1 MSHDDNQIASKMIFA
16 GESLKKYPVGVISV
30 KNRREFI
37 SLGCKT
43 LASLLVW
50 PGLLPKHETE
60 LTASEPGQKIYSQ
73 LEQEVEEET
82 RPERDPSQSEEEME
96 QPGTIPPQEASYYQ
110 KEENNIVS
118 CQLCFRSC
126 RIGPGE
132 RGYCG
137 VRVNQEG
144 LLKTLVFGNMAAVTF
159 GPVEKKPLHQYLPG
173 AQANNYGTAGC
184 NLSCKFCHNYRL
196 SQHKLEELDNYES
209 LSPENALER
218 ARSRQVD
225 LLSFTY
231 NEPTVFYEF
240 MLETARLA
248 RKEGLGV
255 NVNTNAVL
263 QEEPLRELMEA
274 ADSATVDLKGFSR
287 EFYREV
293 CDGKL
298 DPVLRNL
305 KIIKEM
311 DVWLEIVN
319 LVIPELNDDLEEIQ
333 EMCRWIMNELGPNV
347 PVHFNRFMPSYKLT
361 DLPSTPVK
369 TLEEARQVAVEEGL
383 NYVYVGNVPGHNF
396 NRTYCPECG
405 ITVIDRHHFTIRN
418 TNIEEGRCGECGYQ
432 LAGVWEI

>member
-1 MSHDDNQIASKMIFA
+1 MKS
-16 GESLKKYPVGVISV
+16 
-30 KNRREFI
+30 RREFI
-37 SLGCKT
+37 SLSCKS

-60 LTASEPGQKIYSQ
+60 LKASDPDREYFSQ
-73 LEQEVEEET
+73 LGQEVEEET
-82 RPERDPSQSEEEME
+82 RPERDTSQPEEEME
-96 QPGTIPPQEASYYQ
+96 QPGTIPPREASYYQ
-110 KEENNIVS
+110 KAENDTVT

-126 RIGPGE
+126 QIDPGE

-137 VRVNQEG
+137 VRENQEG
-144 LLKTLVFGNMAAVTF
+144 ILKTLVFGNMAAVTF

-184 NLSCKFCHNYRL
+184 NLNCKFCHNYRL

-218 ARSRQVD
+218 ARSRRVD

-240 MLETARLA
+240 MLETGRLA

-255 NVNTNAVL
+255 NVNTNAML
-263 QEEPLRELMEA
+263 QEEPLKELLEV

-293 CDGKL
+293 CDGEL
-298 DPVLRNL
+298 EPVLRNL
-305 KIIKEM
+305 KLIKEQN
-311 DVWLEIVN
+311 VWLEIVN
-319 LVIPELNDDLEEIQ
+319 LVIPELNDDPEEIR
-333 EMCRWIMNELGPNV
+333 EMCCWIREELGADV

-361 DLPSTPVK
+361 DLPSTPVSR
-369 TLEEARQVAVEEGL
+369 LEEARKIAVEEGL
-383 NYVYVGNVPGHNF
+383 NYAYVGNVPGHEF
-396 NRTYCPECG
+396 NRTYCPDCG
-405 ITVIDRHHFTIRN
+405 ITVIDRHHFSIRM

-432 LAGVWEI
+432 LAGVWK

>member
-1 MSHDDNQIASKMIFA
+1 MKS
-16 GESLKKYPVGVISV
+16 
-30 KNRREFI
+30 RREFI
-37 SLGCKT
+37 SLSCKT

-60 LTASEPGQKIYSQ
+60 LKASDPDREYFSQ
-73 LEQEVEEET
+73 LGQEVEEET
-82 RPERDPSQSEEEME
+82 RPERDTSQPEEEME
-96 QPGTIPPQEASYYQ
+96 QPGTIPPREASYYQ
-110 KEENNIVS
+110 KAENDTVT

-126 RIGPGE
+126 QIDPGE

-137 VRVNQEG
+137 VRENQEG
-144 LLKTLVFGNMAAVTF
+144 ILKTLVFGNMAAVTF

-184 NLSCKFCHNYRL
+184 NLNCKFCHNYRL

-218 ARSRQVD
+218 ARSRRVD

-240 MLETARLA
+240 MLETGRLA

-255 NVNTNAVL
+255 NVNTNAML
-263 QEEPLRELMEA
+263 QEEPLKELLEV

-293 CDGKL
+293 CDGEL
-298 DPVLRNL
+298 EPVLRNL
-305 KIIKEM
+305 KLIKEQN
-311 DVWLEIVN
+311 VWLEIVN
-319 LVIPELNDDLEEIQ
+319 LVIPELNDDPEEIR
-333 EMCRWIMNELGPNV
+333 EMCCWIREELGADV

-361 DLPSTPVK
+361 DLPSTPVSR
-369 TLEEARQVAVEEGL
+369 LEEARKIAVEEEL
-383 NYVYVGNVPGHNF
+383 NYVYVGNVPGHEF
-396 NRTYCPECG
+396 NRTYCPDCG
-405 ITVIDRHHFTIRN
+405 ITVIDRHHFSIRM

-432 LAGVWEI
+432 LAGVWK

>member
-1 MSHDDNQIASKMIFA
+1 MKEQ
-16 GESLKKYPVGVISV
+16 V
-30 KNRREFI
+30 KTGGLITMKSRREFI
-37 SLGCKT
+37 SLSCKT

-50 PGLLPKHETE
+50 PGLLPKHETD
-60 LTASEPGQKIYSQ
+60 LKASDPEREYFSHFK
-73 LEQEVEEET
+73 QEVEEET
-82 RPERDPSQSEEEME
+82 RPERDPSQPEEEME
-96 QPGTIPPQEASYYQ
+96 QPGTIPPREASYYQ
-110 KEENNIVS
+110 KAENDTVT

-126 RIGPGE
+126 QIDPGE

-137 VRVNQEG
+137 VRENQEG
-144 LLKTLVFGNMAAVTF
+144 ILKTLVFGNMAAVTF

-184 NLSCKFCHNYRL
+184 NLNCKFCHNYRL

-218 ARSRQVD
+218 ARSRRVD

-240 MLETARLA
+240 MLETGRLA

-255 NVNTNAVL
+255 NVNTNAML
-263 QEEPLRELMEA
+263 QEEPLKELLEV

-293 CDGKL
+293 CDGEL
-298 DPVLRNL
+298 EPVLRNL
-305 KIIKEM
+305 KLIKEQN
-311 DVWLEIVN
+311 VWLEIVN
-319 LVIPELNDDLEEIQ
+319 LVIPELNDDPEEIR
-333 EMCRWIMNELGPNV
+333 EMCCWIREELGADV

-361 DLPSTPVK
+361 DLPSTPVSR
-369 TLEEARQVAVEEGL
+369 LEEARKIAVEEEL
-383 NYVYVGNVPGHNF
+383 NYVYVGNVPGHEF
-396 NRTYCPECG
+396 NRTYCPDCG
-405 ITVIDRHHFTIRN
+405 ITVIDRHHFSIRM

-432 LAGVWEI
+432 LAGVWK